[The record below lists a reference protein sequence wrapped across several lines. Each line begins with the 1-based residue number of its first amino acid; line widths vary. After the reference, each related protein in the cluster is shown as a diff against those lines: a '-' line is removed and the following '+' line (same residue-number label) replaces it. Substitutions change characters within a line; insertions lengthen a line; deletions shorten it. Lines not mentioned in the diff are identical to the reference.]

1 MELKCTL
8 MYSNPQL
15 IRQIKIPD
23 RFILKDLGKAI
34 DISVV
39 KIKKEDYVY
48 WKNNIKISQ
57 MKVIDEELFKDD
69 ERVYAKVEDAD
80 TLIWYWRI
88 EKVKECDEIAKDEE
102 YDYPVV
108 TRLFAGTIPR
118 DARNTKEMNF
128 MKNAWFFVSDMV
140 DIEELNKKL
149 KQAFTKTN

>member
-23 RFILKDLGKAI
+23 RFTLKDLGKAI

-57 MKVIDEELFKDD
+57 VKVISEELFENDGK
-69 ERVYAKVEDAD
+69 VYAKVEDAD
-80 TLIWYWRI
+80 TLIWCWRI

-108 TRLFAGTIPR
+108 TRLFSGTIPR
-118 DARNTKEMNF
+118 DARSTLDMNF
-128 MKNAWFFVSDMV
+128 MKNSWYFVSDMINV
-140 DIEELNKKL
+140 ERLNEKL
-149 KQAFTKTN
+149 KQTFKK